1 MKEYKDIAMIRHAR
15 VADAKHILNLSEKLA
30 KESHFMLHEV
40 GEQQLTLE
48 QQESILSDFTLSSS
62 KVFWV
67 LEVDKC
73 IVGFCIGIGSTARR
87 NKHNLYCVM
96 GIQTAYTGKGLGR
109 ELLNSLELWA
119 SQHGFTRLELTV
131 MAHNHKAIKLYL
143 SHGFEQEGIKR
154 QSLKIESEYVDEIYM
169 SKLLV

>member
-1 MKEYKDIAMIRHAR
+1 MIRHAR
-15 VADAKHILNLSEKLA
+15 VTDAQYILNLSEKLA

-67 LEVDKC
+67 LEVNKC

-96 GIQTAYTGKGLGR
+96 GIEVVYTGKGLGR

-154 QSLKIESEYVDEIYM
+154 QSLKVSNEYVDEIYM
-169 SKLLV
+169 SKLLVR

>member
-1 MKEYKDIAMIRHAR
+1 MIRQAKKS
-15 VADAKHILNLSEKLA
+15 DAKQILSLSEKLA
-30 KESHFMLHEV
+30 QESNFMLHEV
-40 GEQQLTLE
+40 GEQQLTLA
-48 QQESILSDFTLSSS
+48 QQESILSDFTLSNS
-62 KVFWV
+62 KAFWV
-67 LEVDKC
+67 LEVDSS
-73 IVGFCIGIGSTARR
+73 IVGFCIGVGSIAKR

-109 ELLNSLELWA
+109 ELLSSLESWA
-119 SQHGFTRLELTV
+119 AQHGFTRLELTV

-169 SKLLV
+169 SKLLT